1 MNCVTSE
8 RKMFIKMPIR
18 SVSEGRLS
26 VLIHLSSFLTDAM
39 FVTSVTSVKLEY
51 FSNYLP
57 STVEDDFISRD
68 DVTGDKIIIRATSY
82 ITNADIII
90 IITIMGERAPS
101 LRPLDAVR
109 QEIQDVTYSS

>member
-1 MNCVTSE
+1 
-8 RKMFIKMPIR
+8 MFIKMPIR